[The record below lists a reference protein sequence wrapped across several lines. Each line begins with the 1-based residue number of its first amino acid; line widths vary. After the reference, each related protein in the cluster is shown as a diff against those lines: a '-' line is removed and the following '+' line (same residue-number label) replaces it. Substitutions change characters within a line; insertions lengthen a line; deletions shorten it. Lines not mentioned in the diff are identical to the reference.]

1 MVGTMINKFI
11 YKHNELFQFSKK
23 LLVNSGLDDQD
34 AEKGYKSFSQKLG
47 VPMPKNTR
55 EVKT

>member
-1 MVGTMINKFI
+1 MVGTMIDKFI
-11 YKHNELFQFSKK
+11 YKYNELFQFSKK

-34 AEKGYKSFSQKLG
+34 AEKVTKDFSQKLG

>member
-34 AEKGYKSFSQKLG
+34 AEKVTKDFSQKLG

>member
-1 MVGTMINKFI
+1 MVGTMIDKFI
-11 YKHNELFQFSKK
+11 YKYNELFEFSKK

-34 AEKGYKSFSQKLG
+34 AEKVTKDFSQKLG